1 MIRTRN
7 LRVALVAVSALALLA
22 AGCSS
27 SGGSGKSGGGSG
39 PGSLKGKT
47 IALVGYGN
55 ASPWGVAFNK
65 QFKAKLASSGV
76 KIKNLTTMDS
86 GTQIQYLNQAV
97 ALHPN
102 LIVLAALDTKA
113 TAVPIQKAKQAGV
126 PVLVFD
132 GPTDPSVAG
141 DVMSVLSDNEKLG
154 EYAAQNLIDGLKAQ
168 GRKSGRII
176 VLEGTKSMLV
186 TQDRMTGFH
195 KVMATAPQYQVIDE
209 QDANWDPTLSGKV
222 AQQLLAKYGC
232 RGVQAAYGMAD
243 YMALP
248 IVQAA
253 KQAGCPVG
261 GKNGL
266 VITGGNCFKAGI
278 NAIKAGE
285 LYGTATEDPISIAT
299 QTADYVTK
307 YLGGQKPPKQELVKE
322 YRVTKAN
329 LSQYQAQCSQA

>member
-1 MIRTRN
+1 MIRTRS
-7 LRVALVAVSALALLA
+7 LRVALAVSALALLV

-39 PGSLKGKT
+39 KGSLKGKT

-55 ASPWGVAFNK
+55 SNAWGAAFNK
-65 QFKAKLASSGV
+65 QFRAKLANSGL

-97 ALHPN
+97 AEHPS

-113 TAVPIQKAKQAGV
+113 TAVPIRKAKQAGV

-132 GPTDPSVAG
+132 GPTDPSVAN

-154 EYAAQNLIDGLKAQ
+154 EFAAQNLIDGLKAQ
-168 GRKSGRII
+168 GRDSGKII

-186 TQDRMTGFH
+186 TQDRMTGFN
-195 KVMATAPQYQVIDE
+195 KVMAAAPQYKVIDV

-232 RGVQAAYGMAD
+232 SGVQAAYGMAD

-248 IVQAA
+248 IVKAA
-253 KQAGCPVG
+253 QQAGCAVG
-261 GKNGL
+261 GKRGL
-266 VITGGNCFKAGI
+266 IITGGNCFKAGI
-278 NAIKAGE
+278 DAIKSGQ
-285 LYGTATEDPISIAT
+285 LFGTATEDPISIAK
-299 QTADYVTK
+299 QTADYVVQ
-307 YLGGQKPPKQELVKE
+307 YLSGQKPPQKQLVNE
-322 YRVTKAN
+322 FRVTKEN
-329 LSQYQAQCSQA
+329 VSQYAAQCSQA

>member
-1 MIRTRN
+1 MVRTRR
-7 LRVALVAVSALALLA
+7 LGAAVGAFALALLVA
-22 AGCSS
+22 SCSS
-27 SGGSGKSGGGSG
+27 KSGSGDSGSN
-39 PGSLKGKT
+39 SLKGKT

-55 ASPWGVAFNK
+55 ANPWGVAFNK
-65 QFKAKLASSGV
+65 QFKAKLANTGL

-97 ALHPN
+97 ASHPS

-141 DVMSVLSDNEKLG
+141 DVMAVLSDNEKLG
-154 EYAAQNLIDGLKAQ
+154 ELAAQNLIDGLKAQ
-168 GRKSGRII
+168 GRNSGRII

-186 TQDRMTGFH
+186 TQDRMTGFN
-195 KVMATAPQYQVIDE
+195 KVMKTAPQYKVIDV

-232 RGVQAAYGMAD
+232 SGVQAAYGMAD

-248 IVQAA
+248 IAQAA
-253 KQAGCPVG
+253 RQAGCAVG
-261 GKNGL
+261 GKHGL

-278 NAIKAGE
+278 DAIKAGE
-285 LYGTATEDPISIAT
+285 LYGTATEDPITIAK
-299 QTADYVTK
+299 QTADYVIK
-307 YLGGQKPPKQELVKE
+307 YLSGQKPPQKQLVKE
-322 YRVTKAN
+322 YGVTKAN
-329 LSQYQAQCSQA
+329 VDQYTAQCSQA